1 MDATLH
7 DLGGILLKA
16 IPTLVLLLIVHLY
29 LKRMFFGPM
38 RDVLTKRREATEGT
52 RKSAEAAEAL
62 LAKASEKAAAL
73 EAALRKAREEIYQ
86 EQEEARRR
94 WISEQT
100 ARLEEARRSSR
111 DLIHQAKQ
119 QLDAEAAA
127 AKRDLTATT
136 AALADQ
142 IAQAL
147 LEGKAA

>member
-7 DLGGILLKA
+7 DLGRLLLKA
-16 IPTLVLLLIVHLY
+16 IPTVLLLLVVHLY

-38 RDVLTKRREATEGT
+38 RDVLAKRREATEGA
-52 RKSAEAAEAL
+52 RKSAEAM

-73 EAALRKAREEIYQ
+73 EAALRKARDEIYQ

-94 WISEQT
+94 WIGEQN

-127 AKRDLTATT
+127 AKRDLAATT

-142 IAQAL
+142 IAQSL

>member
-1 MDATLH
+1 M
-7 DLGGILLKA
+7 
-16 IPTLVLLLIVHLY
+16 LLLIVHLY

-38 RDVLTKRREATEGT
+38 REVLAKRREATEGA
-52 RKSAEAAEAL
+52 RKSAEEL

-73 EAALRKAREEIYQ
+73 EASLRKAREEIYQ

-94 WISEQT
+94 WIGEQN

-119 QLDAEAAA
+119 QLDTEAAA
-127 AKRDLTATT
+127 AKRDLAATT

-142 IAQAL
+142 IAQSL

>member
-1 MDATLH
+1 MGATLH

-16 IPTLVLLLIVHLY
+16 IPTLILLLIVHLY

-38 RDVLTKRREATEGT
+38 RDVLAKRREATEGAI
-52 RKSAEAAEAL
+52 KSAEML
-62 LAKASEKAAAL
+62 LAKASEKA
-73 EAALRKAREEIYQ
+73 EAIEVSLRKAREEIYQ

-94 WISEQT
+94 WIAEQT
-100 ARLEEARRSSR
+100 AQVEEARRSSR

-119 QLDAEAAA
+119 QLDAETAA

-142 IAQAL
+142 IAQSL
-147 LEGKAA
+147 MEGKAA

>member
-16 IPTLVLLLIVHLY
+16 IPTLVLLLIVHVY
-29 LKRMFFGPM
+29 LKWMFFGPM
-38 RDVLTKRREATEGT
+38 RDVLAKRREATEGT
-52 RKSAEAAEAL
+52 RKSAEAL
-62 LAKASEKAAAL
+62 LAKASEKATAL

-86 EQEEARRR
+86 EQEEARRG
-94 WISEQT
+94 WIAEQNT
-100 ARLEEARRSSR
+100 RLEEARRSSR

-119 QLDAEAAA
+119 QLDTESAA

-142 IAQAL
+142 IAQSL

>member
-16 IPTLVLLLIVHLY
+16 IPTLILLLIVHLY

-38 RDVLTKRREATEGT
+38 RDVLAKRREATEGAM
-52 RKSAEAAEAL
+52 KSAEML
-62 LAKASEKAAAL
+62 LAKASEKA
-73 EAALRKAREEIYQ
+73 EAIEVSLRKAREEIYQ
-86 EQEEARRR
+86 EQEEARRQ
-94 WISEQT
+94 WIGEQT
-100 ARLEEARRSSR
+100 AKLEEARRSSR

-119 QLDAEAAA
+119 QLDVETAA

-142 IAQAL
+142 IAQSL

>member
-1 MDATLH
+1 MDETLRS
-7 DLGGILLKA
+7 LGGILLKA
-16 IPTLVLLLIVHLY
+16 IPTVLLLLIVHLY

-38 RDVLTKRREATEGT
+38 RDVLAKRREATEGA
-52 RKSAEAAEAL
+52 RKSAEAL
-62 LAKASEKAAAL
+62 LAQASEKAAAI
-73 EAALRKAREEIYQ
+73 EVSLRKAREEIYQ

-94 WISEQT
+94 WIGEQN

-119 QLDAEAAA
+119 RLDLETAA
-127 AKRDLTATT
+127 AKRDLASTT

-142 IAQAL
+142 IAQSL

>member
-16 IPTLVLLLIVHLY
+16 IPTLILLLIVHLY

-38 RDVLTKRREATEGT
+38 REVLAKRQEATEGAL
-52 RKSAEAAEAL
+52 KSAEML
-62 LAKASEKAAAL
+62 LAKASEKA
-73 EAALRKAREEIYQ
+73 EAIEVSLRKAREEIYH
-86 EQEEARRR
+86 EQEEARRQ
-94 WISEQT
+94 WIGEQT
-100 ARLEEARRSSR
+100 AQLEEARRSSR

-119 QLDAEAAA
+119 QLDVETAA

-142 IAQAL
+142 IAQSL

>member
-7 DLGGILLKA
+7 DLGRLLLKA
-16 IPTLVLLLIVHLY
+16 IPTVLLLLIVHLY

-38 RDVLTKRREATEGT
+38 RDVLAKRREATEGA
-52 RKSAEAAEAL
+52 RKSAEAM

-73 EAALRKAREEIYQ
+73 EAALRKARDEIYQ
-86 EQEEARRR
+86 EQEEARRQ
-94 WISEQT
+94 WIGEQN

-127 AKRDLTATT
+127 AKRDLAATT

-142 IAQAL
+142 IAQSL

>member
-16 IPTLVLLLIVHLY
+16 IPTLILLLIVHVY

-38 RDVLTKRREATEGT
+38 RDVLAKRREATEGAM
-52 RKSAEAAEAL
+52 KSAEML
-62 LAKASEKAAAL
+62 IAKASQKA
-73 EAALRKAREEIYQ
+73 EAIEVSLRKAREEIYQ

-94 WISEQT
+94 WIAEQT
-100 ARLEEARRSSR
+100 AQVEEARRSSR

-119 QLDAEAAA
+119 QLDAETAA
-127 AKRDLTATT
+127 AKRDLTAAT

-142 IAQAL
+142 IAQSL

>member
-1 MDATLH
+1 MDATLQA
-7 DLGGILLKA
+7 LGGILLKA
-16 IPTLVLLLIVHLY
+16 IPTLVLLLVVHLY

-38 RDVLTKRREATEGT
+38 REVLEKRRQDTEGA
-52 RKSAEAAEAL
+52 RKSAEAL
-62 LAKASEKAAAL
+62 VAKAGEKAAAL
-73 EAALRKAREEIYQ
+73 EASLRKAREEIYQ

-94 WISEQT
+94 WITEQN
-100 ARLEEARRSSR
+100 ARLEEARRASR
-111 DLIHQAKQ
+111 DMIHQAKQ

-142 IAQAL
+142 IAQTL

>member
-16 IPTLVLLLIVHLY
+16 VPTIILLLIVHLY
-29 LKRMFFGPM
+29 LKAMFFGPM
-38 RDVLTKRREATEGT
+38 RDVLAERREATEGA
-52 RKSAEAAEAL
+52 RKSAEEL

-94 WISEQT
+94 WISEQNV
-100 ARLEEARRSSR
+100 RLEEARRASR
-111 DLIHQAKQ
+111 DLIHQAKE
-119 QLDAEAAA
+119 QLDAEAAV
-127 AKRDLTATT
+127 AKRNLTAST

-142 IAQAL
+142 IATSL

>member
-16 IPTLVLLLIVHLY
+16 IPTLILLLIVHLY

-38 RDVLTKRREATEGT
+38 QDVLAKRREATEGAM
-52 RKSAEAAEAL
+52 KSAEML
-62 LAKASEKAAAL
+62 LAKASEKA
-73 EAALRKAREEIYQ
+73 EATEASLRKAREEIYQ

-94 WISEQT
+94 WIGEQT
-100 ARLEEARRSSR
+100 AQVEEARRSSR

-119 QLDAEAAA
+119 QLDAETAA

-142 IAQAL
+142 IAQSL

>member
-7 DLGGILLKA
+7 DLGRLLLKA
-16 IPTLVLLLIVHLY
+16 IPTVVLLLIVHLY

-38 RDVLTKRREATEGT
+38 REVLAKRREATEGA
-52 RKSAEAAEAL
+52 RKSAEAL
-62 LAKASEKAAAL
+62 LAKASEKTAAL

-86 EQEEARRR
+86 EQEEARRG
-94 WISEQT
+94 WIGEQN
-100 ARLEEARRSSR
+100 ARMEEARRSSR

-119 QLDAEAAA
+119 QLDGEATA
-127 AKRDLTATT
+127 AKRDLAATT

-142 IAQAL
+142 IAQSL

>member
-16 IPTLVLLLIVHLY
+16 IPTVLLLLIVHLY

-38 RDVLTKRREATEGT
+38 RDVLAKRREATDGAK
-52 RKSAEAAEAL
+52 KSAEAL
-62 LAKASEKAAAL
+62 LAKAAEKATAL
-73 EAALRKAREEIYQ
+73 EASLRKAREEIYQ

-94 WISEQT
+94 WIAEQN
-100 ARLEEARRSSR
+100 ARLEEARKSSR

-119 QLDAEAAA
+119 QLDTEAAA

-142 IAQAL
+142 IAQSL

>member
-7 DLGGILLKA
+7 DLGRLLLKA
-16 IPTLVLLLIVHLY
+16 IPTVLLLLIVHLY

-38 RDVLTKRREATEGT
+38 RDVLARRRESTEGA
-52 RKSAEAAEAL
+52 RKSAEAL

-73 EAALRKAREEIYQ
+73 EASLRKAREEIYQ

-94 WISEQT
+94 WIGEQNT
-100 ARLEEARRSSR
+100 RLEEARRSSR

-119 QLDAEAAA
+119 QLDTEAAA
-127 AKRDLTATT
+127 AKRDLAATT

-142 IAQAL
+142 IAQSL